1 MKIIRAQLR
10 QRAGY
15 TLRQLSNVSGV
26 STSRLSAFENSEI
39 RLHQEE
45 IVAIAEL
52 LREGLNA
59 APHLRTAVEI
69 FEFLNSEGSKH
80 AQSPLP

>member
-1 MKIIRAQLR
+1 MRTARSQLR

-15 TLRQLSNVSGV
+15 TLRTLSNASGV
-26 STSRLSAFENSEI
+26 SISRLSAFENSEI

-59 APHLRTAVEI
+59 APRLRTGVEI
-69 FEFLNSEGSKH
+69 FEFLNSEASKH
-80 AQSPLP
+80 AQS